1 MAVLIHR
8 LSEFPQISTHWSGQE
23 GYIHSYGEKVHSAC
37 KGPKKDVYLV
47 YRLTLQWQYS
57 IANLRF
63 FYSRE
68 NSLMGF
74 GSRNADLEVCRVG
87 NDRKPPRRTK

>member
-47 YRLTLQWQYS
+47 YRLTLQWQYYKLAS
-57 IANLRF
+57 

-68 NSLMGF
+68 NLLMGF
-74 GSRNADLEVCRVG
+74 GSV
-87 NDRKPPRRTK
+87 